1 MFESLTKAPW
11 DPARVRGAIAGIVED
26 ADRRCR
32 PKLLWPADE
41 WDAWRSPR
49 PLKTLY
55 AGAAGV
61 VWALGE
67 LRRRGVAETR
77 LDLGRVAE
85 RALDAW
91 RESPGVLRGLEQPV
105 PAESSLMHGASG
117 LLAVLWRERPEGAI
131 ADDLYELVDANVENE
146 SNDVFWGAPGTM
158 LVARTML
165 ARTSDPRWADV
176 WRRSAD
182 VLWERRDEDGLWT
195 QRLHGG
201 EARSLT
207 ASHGLVGNALA
218 LLEGELAAERQAAL
232 VDGTIAALERTA
244 VWEDGL
250 VNWPTSAGR
259 ELAGTDGQIRLQ
271 WCAGAPGIVV
281 AASDYLPDHLLLPAA
296 ELVWHAGPHGL
307 EKGPNI
313 CHGTAGSGYALL
325 KAFARTG
332 AEAWLERARRFAVH
346 ALEQV
351 QRLREQRGR
360 GRYSLFT
367 GDLGVAV
374 YAADCLDGRASYP
387 IYDSWE

>member
-11 DPARVRGAIAGIVED
+11 DPARVRGDIAGIVED

-85 RALDAW
+85 RALDVW

-158 LVARTML
+158 LIARTML

-182 VLWERRDEDGLWT
+182 MLWERRDEDGLWT
-195 QRLHGG
+195 QRLHGA

-218 LLEGELAAERQAAL
+218 LLEGELAAERRAAL
-232 VDGTIAALERTA
+232 VDGTIAVLERTA

-250 VNWPTSAGR
+250 VNWPTSVGR
-259 ELAGTDGQIRLQ
+259 ELAGPDGQIRLQ
-271 WCAGAPGIVV
+271 WCAGAPGIVI
-281 AASDYLPDHLLLPAA
+281 AASAYLPDHLLLPAA
-296 ELVWHAGPHGL
+296 ELIWHAGPHGL

-332 AEAWLERARRFAVH
+332 DEAWLEHARRFAVH

-374 YAADCLDGRASYP
+374 YAADCIDGRASYP